1 MSSDPQAILAAAL
14 ALPESDR
21 AMIAE
26 RLLDSLPDDDKDLN
40 DVDLMSDEELE
51 AELERRA
58 AEYAK
63 DPSVAIPWSEFRW
76 DDPS

>member
-1 MSSDPQAILAAAL
+1 MNTDVKTILAAAL
-14 ALPESDR
+14 ALPDADR

-26 RLLDSLPDDDKDLN
+26 RLLESLPSEA
-40 DVDLMSDEELE
+40 DVDSMTDEEFA
-51 AELERRA
+51 AELERRRQ
-58 AEYAK
+58 EYAR

>member
-1 MSSDPQAILAAAL
+1 MSSDAQAILTAAL

-26 RLLDSLPDDDKDLN
+26 RLLESLESPPLSTDDL
-40 DVDLMSDEELE
+40 DEEALL
-51 AELERRA
+51 AELERRR
-58 AEYAK
+58 AEHQR
-63 DPSVAIPWSEFRW
+63 DPSVVIPWSEFRW